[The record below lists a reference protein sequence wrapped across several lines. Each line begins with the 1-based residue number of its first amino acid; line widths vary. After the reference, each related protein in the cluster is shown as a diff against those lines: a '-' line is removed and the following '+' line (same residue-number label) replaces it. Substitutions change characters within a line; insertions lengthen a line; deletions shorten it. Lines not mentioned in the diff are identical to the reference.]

1 MEVTVIETGDL
12 PTGTII
18 SFEAGSIQRHA
29 QVEKDKAI
37 GLPASAGSEPVRVD
51 LMARVGSHTFPV
63 VPGQDVY
70 DVPLGPAPGAPP
82 GDNSEVKLKFQ
93 IRRAACA
100 DVGGTGDSSTEGRKG
115 GAGSDGMEDA
125 LDSDKSPVGSPSRKL
140 QTALTMRSYLDNHD
154 VFRFMQVLLQDMVT
168 YRPEDP
174 TEYMIK
180 RLEEH
185 TQTFEP
191 CSDEVP
197 DPSIN

>member
-51 LMARVGSHTFPV
+51 LMARVGSHSFPV

-82 GDNSEVKLKFQ
+82 GDGGEVKLKFQ
-93 IRRAACA
+93 IRRAAGA
-100 DVGGTGDSSTEGRKG
+100 EAGGGQGTEGRMG
-115 GAGSDGMEDA
+115 GAGGSDGSVDEG
-125 LDSDKSPVGSPSRKL
+125 LEPDKNSSVGSPSRKL

-168 YRPEDP
+168 YRPDDP

-185 TQTFEP
+185 TQTYGY
-191 CSDEVP
+191 DEAM
-197 DPSIN
+197 